1 MKPTTDAIVSYNGDE
16 GTYTVEFLMVYDHAH
31 VKSVASIE
39 GYLSR
44 AEAEHVADNWIHRN
58 YILAPLSE
66 NLQDGKIPY

>member
-1 MKPTTDAIVSYNGDE
+1 
-16 GTYTVEFLMVYDHAH
+16 MVYDHAH